1 MDWLALFSSN
11 LISFCRVTGLELDL
25 EDTEVNKT
33 YLTLPGVRIYWWRH
47 MYELL
52 IAGCDEYYN

>member
-33 YLTLPGVRIYWWRH
+33 YLTLPGVRIY
-47 MYELL
+47 
-52 IAGCDEYYN
+52 